1 MNKRQLKGIVAVS
14 LLSVSVACT
23 DGIGTGFSDGTG
35 KIALVTEIDASV
47 AAPRQSRTEYD
58 AVTGDDLTLKLTA
71 ADGSYAETWSSVGD
85 FPVDKTFKVG
95 TYTLEAYYG
104 DETLEGFEVPRFY
117 GKTTLVVEENLT
129 TPVTL
134 KVPVASALITIK
146 YTDALMSYMTEYS
159 AEVHSAAG
167 SYITFESD
175 ETRPAYVNP
184 GQVDVNVSFT
194 KPNGK
199 GGKLNVATFEAV
211 AAHRYNVTIDLGGDG
226 AGEASLVITFDDDM
240 IEDPRPVDISD
251 DVLNAPAP
259 EVTPV
264 GFTPGEP
271 VLLMPGGAPDQ
282 ALKYNIIARGELAAV
297 TLTTRSAALSANGWP
312 AEINLIDADDA
323 TVAALKEMGL
333 SALGIFKNPEK
344 LAMVDLTGVVGKI
357 AYLNGG
363 DNTSE
368 FTLVAKDRSGKVSEP
383 VTLTVEALPLNF
395 VVTDAKT
402 YIGSPVLT
410 FDLEYNGGNPAEG
423 IKMEY
428 FNTRGTWSTVTPTYD
443 AIGKS
448 TYSVTA
454 QLTSAD
460 LNAAA
465 KLRFTVGENDPIN
478 LTVERLPM
486 VITDKTAR
494 ANMYA
499 THGNIPVTIG
509 AGDSNASLL
518 STMLSNATV
527 QVSTDGV
534 NFKNVATSVIEAA
547 KTLAISG
554 LVPGTTYTVRIANGG
569 IPAEIAPVTTLT
581 TEPASQLAN
590 GDFEAEPTIPESAS
604 NWEYVVF
611 EGWGTNNY
619 MTTVNVT
626 GAMTNYAYD
635 KISGTKATTDAHSGS
650 QAVRLRTNGWGAGNS
665 ALSGVNGKCNYLD
678 PGLLHLGATRTARPA
693 GYTGISGPLTTDDLD
708 CGIPFESRPASL
720 SFWYKYVPKNA
731 ADHGHVLVE
740 LYDAAGNVI
749 ASASKDLAKQGDSY
763 AEVVLPLN
771 YVSDAKAAKVY
782 VRFLSTNVPDAL
794 TKNSSWLTG
803 PGFGNL
809 SRGEYRGSDLYIDDV
824 VFNY

>member
-14 LLSVSVACT
+14 LLSVTVACT
-23 DGIGTGFSDGTG
+23 DGIGTGFNDGTG
-35 KIALVTEIDASV
+35 KIALVTEVDASV
-47 AAPRQSRTEYD
+47 IAPGQSRTEYSD
-58 AVTGDDLTLKLTA
+58 VTGDDLTLKLTA
-71 ADGSYAETWSSVGD
+71 ADGSYAETWSSAGD

-117 GKTTLVVEENLT
+117 GKTTLVVEENIT

-134 KVPVASALITIK
+134 KVPVASALVAVK
-146 YTDALMSYMTEYS
+146 YTDALISYMTDYS

-167 SYITFESD
+167 SYITFEAD
-175 ETRPAYVNP
+175 EARPAYVNP

-226 AGEASLVITFDDDM
+226 AGEISLVITFDDEM

-259 EVTPV
+259 EVTPQ
-264 GFTPGEP
+264 GFTPGEA
-271 VLLMPGGAPDQ
+271 VLLMPGGAPDM

-297 TLTTRSAALSANGWP
+297 TLTTRSASLSAHGWP

-323 TVAALKEMGL
+323 TVASLQEMGL
-333 SALGIFKNPEK
+333 KALGVFKNPEK
-344 LAMVDLTGVVGKI
+344 LAMVDLSGVVGRI

-368 FTLVAKDRSGKVSEP
+368 FTLVAKDRSGKVSDP

-395 VVTDAKT
+395 VVSDAKA
-402 YIGSPVLT
+402 YIGSPALT

-428 FNTRGTWSTVTPTYD
+428 FNTRGTWSTVTPVYEE
-443 AIGKS
+443 AGKS
-448 TYSVTA
+448 AYNVTA
-454 QLTSAD
+454 QLASAD
-460 LNAAA
+460 LNAAV
-465 KLRFTVGENDPIN
+465 KLRFTIGNNDPIN
-478 LTVERLPM
+478 MTVERLPM
-486 VITDKTAR
+486 VVTDNAAR

-499 THGNIPVTIG
+499 THGTIPVTIG
-509 AGDSNASLL
+509 AKDSNASLL
-518 STMLSNATV
+518 ASMLKNATV

-534 NFKNVATSVIEAA
+534 NFTDVITSVVDAA
-547 KTLAISG
+547 KTLAVTG
-554 LVPGTTYTVRIANGG
+554 LAPGTTYTVRIANSG
-569 IPAEIAPVTTLT
+569 IPVEVAPTTTLT
-581 TEPASQLAN
+581 TEPALQLTN
-590 GDFEAEPTIPESAS
+590 GDFEAETSIPQSES

-626 GAMTNYAYD
+626 GSLTNFAYD
-635 KISGTKATTDAHSGS
+635 KISGTKSTTDAHSGS

-665 ALSGVNGKCNYLD
+665 ALTGVNGQCNNLD
-678 PGLLHLGATRTARPA
+678 PGLLHLGETRMARPS
-693 GYTGISGPLTTDDLD
+693 GYTGLAGPFTTDDLD
-708 CGIPFESRPASL
+708 CGIPFESRPVSL
-720 SFWYKYVPKNA
+720 NFWYKYVPKNS

-749 ASASKDLAKQGDSY
+749 ASAEKELGKMDAYTQQ
-763 AEVVLPLN
+763 VLTLN

-794 TKNSSWLTG
+794 TKNSAWLNG
-803 PGFGNL
+803 PGLMNL
-809 SRGEYRGSDLYIDDV
+809 SRGEYSGSDLYIDDV